1 MMHSHVASRNA
12 RPEAV
17 TMACGKL
24 NEHHAANDSG
34 TINVG

>member
-1 MMHSHVASRNA
+1 MMHSHVGSRKA

-17 TMACGKL
+17 TMAYDKL

-34 TINVG
+34 TIDVG